1 MLRILDTECDT
12 DAILLGCV
20 LAKLGLTEVTITA
33 EDELVMRS
41 VLDNGAF
48 RWVVGADQTAGSV
61 TLRLL
66 EAADIPA
73 DTDAIQ

>member
-1 MLRILDTECDT
+1 MLRILDTESDT
-12 DAILLGCV
+12 DAILLGCL
-20 LAKLGLTEVTITA
+20 LAKLGVTEVIITA

-48 RWVVGADQTAGSV
+48 RWVVGADHEAGSV

-66 EAADIPA
+66 ESSDIPA
-73 DTDAIQ
+73 STDAIQ

>member
-1 MLRILDTECDT
+1 MLRILDMDSDT
-12 DAILLGCV
+12 DAILLGCL
-20 LAKLGLTEVTITA
+20 LAKLGVTEVTITP

-48 RWVVGADQTAGSV
+48 RWVAGADHEAGSV

-66 EAADIPA
+66 EAADIPST
-73 DTDAIQ
+73 TDAIQ